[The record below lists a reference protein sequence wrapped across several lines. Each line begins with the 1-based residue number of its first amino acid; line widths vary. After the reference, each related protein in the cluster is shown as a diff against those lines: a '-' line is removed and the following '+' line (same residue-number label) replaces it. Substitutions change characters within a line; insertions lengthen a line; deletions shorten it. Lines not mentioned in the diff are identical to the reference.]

1 MIAEEWPAIDG
12 HSANEPC
19 DDCIFTIFDGYP
31 VVSYV
36 QTTHLAIMQVSSISN
51 SPSHSMPLE
60 DGPKT
65 TRTGENCRSS
75 SKTLTKKYQKYSRD
89 SHDANDSCLSNVYRI
104 HPHPSHRPKHLVNVV
119 YNIYN
124 LDMFPTCSQR
134 PSEAAANLLQDC
146 VGGVDVS
153 PPQISSLV
161 GGDQPLWKIMEWVT
175 VGWWHSQYDGKN
187 ISKCSK
193 PPTTVTKGYKGWLI
207 AVWQRTDKKTCTPD
221 FHTP

>member
-1 MIAEEWPAIDG
+1 MAIRRMNHVMSVKNHHFWWLSSGILCSDNSPG
-12 HSANEPC
+12 E
-19 DDCIFTIFDGYP
+19 
-31 VVSYV
+31 
-36 QTTHLAIMQVSSISN
+36 QVSSISN

-65 TRTGENCRSS
+65 TRTGENCRNS

-134 PSEAAANLLQDC
+134 QAKRRRICCKIASTASMSLLHRSHRWLVVDQPSEK
-146 VGGVDVS
+146 S
-153 PPQISSLV
+153 WS
-161 GGDQPLWKIMEWVT
+161 E
-175 VGWWHSQYDGKN
+175 
-187 ISKCSK
+187 
-193 PPTTVTKGYKGWLI
+193 
-207 AVWQRTDKKTCTPD
+207 
-221 FHTP
+221 

>member
-65 TRTGENCRSS
+65 TRTGENCRNSL
-75 SKTLTKKYQKYSRD
+75 KTLTKKYQKYSRD

-124 LDMFPTCSQR
+124 LDMFPTCSHRQAKR
-134 PSEAAANLLQDC
+134 RRICCKIASTASMSLLHR
-146 VGGVDVS
+146 S
-153 PPQISSLV
+153 HRWLV
-161 GGDQPLWKIMEWVT
+161 VDQPL
-175 VGWWHSQYDGKN
+175 
-187 ISKCSK
+187 
-193 PPTTVTKGYKGWLI
+193 
-207 AVWQRTDKKTCTPD
+207 
-221 FHTP
+221 

>member
-134 PSEAAANLLQDC
+134 QAKQRRICCKIASAASMSLLHR
-146 VGGVDVS
+146 S
-153 PPQISSLV
+153 HRWLV
-161 GGDQPLWKIMEWVT
+161 VDQPLWKIMEWVT
-175 VGWWHSQYDGKN
+175 VGMMTFPIWWEKYIKMFQ
-187 ISKCSK
+187 
-193 PPTTVTKGYKGWLI
+193 TTNHCNKGI
-207 AVWQRTDKKTCTPD
+207 QRVID
-221 FHTP
+221 FRMAAYG